1 MNNTAVET
9 DNKTSGMQNPAESC
23 VSCYK
28 ENDASRRAFCLSAEE
43 LVKAGKDAL
52 ADEMIINRNL
62 IYSSPATLA
71 FNSPGAQGFGVKRA
85 GLAIPGSVMLLVA
98 PGCCG
103 RNTTIL
109 SELGGYSDRFYYLM
123 MDETDIVT
131 GRHLKKIPQA
141 VQEIYDG
148 REEKPSVV
156 MICITCVDA
165 LLGTDMDRVCK
176 KAQDAVGIPV
186 LPCYMY
192 ALTREGRK
200 PPMVHVRQ
208 SIYSLLEPRKK
219 KSTSVNL
226 LGHFAPLIDD
236 CELYELLR
244 QAGVKTIR
252 EISRCESYEEYLS
265 MAEAN
270 FNLVLDAEARY
281 AAEDIRKRLNIP
293 WIELTRLYQM
303 DKIAR
308 QYELFA
314 AAIGVKMDDSVYR
327 AQAEAAVED
336 FQKKYPKLTFSVGEG
351 CNGNAFELSL
361 ALLRYGFSVA
371 EIFSSIGENDF
382 LYLEKIAKLSPQ
394 TRVYSNLE
402 PTMIYYDCSEAPAD
416 ITIGKD
422 AAYYHPEAAH
432 LEWSDDIQPFGYAGV
447 RHFFAACEEVLEI
460 HKYTTWQNRRF

>member
-1 MNNTAVET
+1 MT
-9 DNKTSGMQNPAESC
+9 DLK
-23 VSCYK
+23 K
-28 ENDASRRAFCLSAEE
+28 EPFSMTVEE
-43 LVKAGKDAL
+43 LVRRGKEQI
-52 ADEMIINRNL
+52 ADELVSNKHL

-109 SELGGYSDRFYYLM
+109 SELGGYSDRFFYLM

-141 VQEIYDG
+141 VQEVYDTLKT
-148 REEKPSVV
+148 KPTVV

-165 LLGTDMDRVCK
+165 LLGTDMERVCK
-176 KAQDAVGIPV
+176 KAADKVGIPV

-226 LGHFAPLIDD
+226 LGHFAPLVDD
-236 CELYELLR
+236 CELYDIL
-244 QAGVKTIR
+244 QQMGVKKIR
-252 EISRCESYEEYLS
+252 EISRCEDYEEYLS

-270 FNLVLDAEARY
+270 FNLVLDPEARF
-281 AAEDIRKRLNIP
+281 AAADIRKRLEIP
-293 WIELTRLYQM
+293 SIELTRLYQL
-303 DKIAR
+303 DKIQK
-308 QYELFA
+308 QYKLFA
-314 AAIGVKMDDSVYR
+314 AALGAKVDDTVYYEK
-327 AQAEAAVED
+327 A
-336 FQKKYPKLTFSVGEG
+336 KKTIQWFKNKYGKLTFSVGEG
-351 CNGNAFELSL
+351 CNANAFELSL
-361 ALLRYGFSVA
+361 ALLQYGFSVA
-371 EIFSSIGENDF
+371 EIFANIGEGDF
-382 LYLEKIAKLSPQ
+382 LYLEKIAELSPQ
-394 TRVYSNLE
+394 TKIYSNLE
-402 PTMIYYDCSEAPAD
+402 PTMIYYDCSEHPAD

-422 AAYYHPEAAH
+422 AVYYHPDAVQV
-432 LEWSDDIQPFGYAGV
+432 EWSQDIQPFGYAGV
-447 RHFFAACEEVLEI
+447 RHFFEECAAAIEA
-460 HKYTTWQNRRF
+460 QNVIK

>member
-1 MNNTAVET
+1 MNKATVET
-9 DNKTSGMQNPAESC
+9 ENKISGIQSATEPCASC
-23 VSCYK
+23 SGGEEK
-28 ENDASRRAFCLSAEE
+28 EGRRAFCLTAEE

-109 SELGGYSDRFYYLM
+109 SELGGYSDRFFYLM

-148 REEKPSVV
+148 REEKPTVV

-165 LLGTDMDRVCK
+165 LLGTDMERVCK
-176 KAQDAVGIPV
+176 KAQEAVGIPV

-208 SIYSLLEPRKK
+208 SIYSLLAPRKK

-226 LGHFAPLIDD
+226 LGHFAPLVDD
-236 CELYELLR
+236 CELYDLLR
-244 QAGVKTIR
+244 QAGVKKIR

-270 FNLVLDAEARY
+270 FNLVLDPEARY

-293 WIELTRLYQM
+293 WIELTRLYQT

-314 AAIGVKMDDSVYR
+314 AAIGVKMDDSAYR
-327 AQAEAAVED
+327 AQAEAAVAD
-336 FQKKYPKLTFSVGEG
+336 FKAKYPGLTFSIGEG
-351 CNGNAFELSL
+351 CNGNAFELAL

-371 EIFSSIGENDF
+371 EIFASIGENDF
-382 LYLEKIAKLSPQ
+382 LYLEKIAKLSPD

-402 PTMIYYDCSEAPAD
+402 PTMIYYDCAKVPTD

-447 RHFFAACEEVLEI
+447 RHFFAACEETLE
-460 HKYTTWQNRRF
+460 NGDLSR

>member
-1 MNNTAVET
+1 
-9 DNKTSGMQNPAESC
+9 
-23 VSCYK
+23 
-28 ENDASRRAFCLSAEE
+28 
-43 LVKAGKDAL
+43 
-52 ADEMIINRNL
+52 
-62 IYSSPATLA
+62 
-71 FNSPGAQGFGVKRA
+71 
-85 GLAIPGSVMLLVA
+85 
-98 PGCCG
+98 
-103 RNTTIL
+103 
-109 SELGGYSDRFYYLM
+109 
-123 MDETDIVT
+123 
-131 GRHLKKIPQA
+131 
-141 VQEIYDG
+141 
-148 REEKPSVV
+148 
-156 MICITCVDA
+156 
-165 LLGTDMDRVCK
+165 
-176 KAQDAVGIPV
+176 
-186 LPCYMY
+186 
-192 ALTREGRK
+192 
-200 PPMVHVRQ
+200 MVHVRQ

-327 AQAEAAVED
+327 VQAEAAVED
-336 FQKKYPKLTFSVGEG
+336 FRKKYPKLTFSVGEG

-371 EIFSSIGENDF
+371 EIF
-382 LYLEKIAKLSPQ
+382 
-394 TRVYSNLE
+394 
-402 PTMIYYDCSEAPAD
+402 
-416 ITIGKD
+416 
-422 AAYYHPEAAH
+422 
-432 LEWSDDIQPFGYAGV
+432 
-447 RHFFAACEEVLEI
+447 CE
-460 HKYTTWQNRRF
+460 

>member
-1 MNNTAVET
+1 MT
-9 DNKTSGMQNPAESC
+9 DCINR
-23 VSCYK
+23 K
-28 ENDASRRAFCLSAEE
+28 EAFSLTAEE
-43 LVKAGKDAL
+43 LVKKGKEGIPE
-52 ADEMIINRNL
+52 EMITGKHL

-71 FNSPGAQGFGVKRA
+71 YNSPGAQGFGVKRA

-109 SELGGYSDRFYYLM
+109 SELGGYSDRFFYLL

-141 VQEIYDG
+141 VEEIYDSLD
-148 REEKPSVV
+148 EKPSVV

-165 LLGTDMDRVCK
+165 LLGTDMERICR
-176 KAQDAVGIPV
+176 KAEEKAGIPV

-208 SIYSLLEPRKK
+208 SIYSLLRPRKK

-226 LGHFAPLIDD
+226 LGYFAPLIED
-236 CELYELLR
+236 CELYVLLR
-244 QAGVKTIR
+244 QIGIKTVR
-252 EISRCESYEEYLS
+252 EISRCASFEEYLD

-270 FNLVLDAEARY
+270 FNLVLHPEARY
-281 AAEDIRKRLNIP
+281 AAADIRKRLGIP
-293 WIELTRLYQM
+293 SIELRRLYQI
-303 DKIAR
+303 DKIR
-308 QYELFA
+308 NQYALFA
-314 AAIGVKMDDSVYR
+314 AALGYEMDDSVYYKETED
-327 AQAEAAVED
+327 AIAAFRER
-336 FQKKYPKLTFSVGEG
+336 YPSVTFAIGEG
-351 CNGNAFELSL
+351 CNANAFELSL
-361 ALLRYGFSVA
+361 ALLRYGFAVS
-371 EIFSSIGENDF
+371 EIFASVGEEDF
-382 LYLEKIAKLSPQ
+382 IYLEKIAALSPH

-402 PTMIYYDCSEAPAD
+402 PTMLYYDCQECPAD

-422 AAYYHPEAAH
+422 AAYYHPDAVH

-447 RHFFAACEEVLEI
+447 RHFFTECEKVLRSAAGKGDE
-460 HKYTTWQNRRF
+460 

>member
-1 MNNTAVET
+1 MNPTKNNAATI
-9 DNKTSGMQNPAESC
+9 MQRPSESC
-23 VSCYK
+23 DGCSGRGEK
-28 ENDASRRAFCLSAEE
+28 ESRRAFCLTAEE
-43 LVKAGKDAL
+43 LIKAGKDAL
-52 ADEMIINRNL
+52 ADEMIINKHL

-141 VQEIYDG
+141 VKEIYDD
-148 REEKPSVV
+148 RKEKPTVV

-165 LLGTDMDRVCK
+165 LLGTDMERVCK
-176 KAQDAVGIPV
+176 KAQETVGIPV

-208 SIYSLLEPRKK
+208 SIYSLLAPRKK

-226 LGHFAPLIDD
+226 LGHFAPLMDD

-244 QAGVKTIR
+244 QAGVKNIR
-252 EISRCESYEEYLS
+252 EISRCKSYEDYLS

-270 FNLVLDAEARY
+270 FNLVLDPEARY
-281 AAEDIRKRLNIP
+281 AAEDIRKRLHIP

-314 AAIGVKMDDSVYR
+314 AAIGVKMDDSMYR
-327 AQAEAAVED
+327 EQAEGAVAD
-336 FQKKYPKLTFSVGEG
+336 FQKKYPNLIFSVGEG

-361 ALLRYGFSVA
+361 ALIRYGFSVS
-371 EIFSSIGENDF
+371 EIFASIGENDF
-382 LYLEKIAKLSPQ
+382 LYLEKIAKLSPK

-402 PTMIYYDCSEAPAD
+402 PTMIYYDCAKVPAD

-422 AAYYHPEAAH
+422 AAYYHPKAAH

-447 RHFFAACEEVLEI
+447 RQFFAACEKVLEAG
-460 HKYTTWQNRRF
+460 K

>member
-1 MNNTAVET
+1 MKET
-9 DNKTSGMQNPAESC
+9 GCSHGK
-23 VSCYK
+23 K
-28 ENDASRRAFCLSAEE
+28 EPQKAFCLTAEE
-43 LVKAGKDAL
+43 LVQAGKEAL
-52 ADEMIINRNL
+52 AEEMISNKHL

-141 VQEIYDG
+141 VKEIYDC

-165 LLGTDMDRVCK
+165 LLGTDMERVCK
-176 KAQDAVGIPV
+176 KAQDAAGIPV

-208 SIYSLLEPRKK
+208 SIYSLLAPRKK
-219 KSTSVNL
+219 KNTSINL
-226 LGHFAPLIDD
+226 LGHFAPLVDD
-236 CELYELLR
+236 CELYDLLR

-252 EISRCESYEEYLS
+252 EISRCESYEEYLA

-281 AAEDIRKRLNIP
+281 AAEDIRKRLEIP
-293 WIELTRLYQM
+293 WIELTRVYQM

-308 QYELFA
+308 QYELFG
-314 AAIGVKMDDSVYR
+314 AAIGVKMDDSAYR
-327 AQAEAAVED
+327 GQAERAVET
-336 FQKKYPKLTFSVGEG
+336 FRKKYPKLTFSVGEG

-371 EIFSSIGENDF
+371 EIFASIGENDF
-382 LYLEKIAKLSPQ
+382 LYLEKIAKLSPK

-402 PTMIYYDCSEAPAD
+402 PTMIYYDCAKAPAD

-422 AAYYHPEAAH
+422 AAYYHPAAVH

-447 RHFFAACEEVLEI
+447 RHFFTACDQALTDREN
-460 HKYTTWQNRRF
+460 Q

>member
-1 MNNTAVET
+1 MNKTAVET
-9 DNKTSGMQNPAESC
+9 DNNVSGTQNPSEACISC
-23 VSCYK
+23 SGEEK
-28 ENDASRRAFCLSAEE
+28 REGRRAFCLTARE
-43 LVKAGKDAL
+43 LVEVGKDAL
-52 ADEMIINRNL
+52 ADEMIINRHL

-141 VQEIYDG
+141 VQEICDG
-148 REEKPSVV
+148 REDKPTVL

-165 LLGTDMDRVCK
+165 LLGTDMERVCK
-176 KAQDAVGIPV
+176 KAQETVGIPV

-236 CELYELLR
+236 CELYELLW
-244 QAGVKTIR
+244 QAGIKTIR

-270 FNLVLDAEARY
+270 FNLVLNPEARY

-314 AAIGVKMDDSVYR
+314 AAIGVKMDDSARR

-336 FQKKYPKLTFSVGEG
+336 FRQKYSKLTFSVGEG

-371 EIFSSIGENDF
+371 EIFASIGENDF
-382 LYLEKIAKLSPQ
+382 LYLEKIAQLSPE
-394 TRVYSNLE
+394 TRIYSNLE
-402 PTMIYYDCSEAPAD
+402 PTMIYYDCAEAPAD

-447 RHFFAACEEVLEI
+447 RRFFAACEEALSNPNFE
-460 HKYTTWQNRRF
+460 K